1 MWKAIIAKLAQVLSW
16 DRPSSNQTAND
27 GDWRLDYLFS
37 IGRASWIIHLLVCAL
52 TFVVLMRREAGSW
65 SVAWFAAMGALSLAL
80 ACVSHAYAK
89 GWFRGVQRFVFG
101 RAHSVTTSAIGLVW
115 GAGALACATHGDLEL
130 SVLYAL
136 ALGGTALGAVSSQHA
151 LPRSCLLSIWTSV
164 PFLALSFLVYAQS
177 PSMIAVAAMVLLYGV
192 TLTILMQRMHGFL
205 CSNVAMS
212 RDLTRK
218 NADLLITSTMLK
230 EAHDAKLRFLAQASH
245 DLRQPIHAIGLFVEC
260 LRGMRLGVE
269 AADLLANVDQSVS
282 SLTRLCRSLLDL
294 SAIEAGQVRPAP
306 VDFALDDILSDVV
319 RQTQESAKKNKVD
332 VRLVSTRHWLHAD
345 PALVQAI
352 VQNLVSNAIKY
363 APDGKVLIGIK
374 RRAGTVAL
382 AVIDQGPGIPNDR
395 YEQIFGEFERLEDHR
410 GGEIE
415 GLGLGLSIVR
425 RLAKLMELS
434 VRVQSRMGRGTSFWV
449 EGLIPI
455 SRRKVRLAKPSR
467 DHRRVLEG
475 LKVLVIDDDQAVRKS
490 TAKLL
495 ARWGCS
501 SRATG
506 RINSLADGA
515 ERADFILCDQELGS
529 DTKGLDLIV
538 RLRRSQQRQ
547 IRAAIMTGS
556 DSTQLRAD
564 ATQAGI
570 VVLSKPVNPSQ
581 LRSVLLS
588 AVSERAHSKPSST
601 AMRAAPERVET
612 SSDRSTA
619 ET

>member
-1 MWKAIIAKLAQVLSW
+1 MLPREHPISNKTAK
-16 DRPSSNQTAND
+16 NE
-27 GDWRLDYLFS
+27 DWRLDYLFS

-52 TFVVLMRREAGSW
+52 TFVLLMRREAGSW

-80 ACVSHAYAK
+80 ACVSHSYAK
-89 GWFRGVQRFVFG
+89 GWFRDVPRFVFG
-101 RAHSVTTSAIGLVW
+101 RAHSVTTAAIGLVW
-115 GAGALACATHGDLEL
+115 GAGALACAVHGDLEL

-151 LPRSCLLSIWTSV
+151 LPRSCLLSIWTSI

-205 CSNVAMS
+205 STNVAMA

-218 NADLLITSTMLK
+218 NADLLATSTKLK

-260 LRGMRLGVE
+260 LRGMRLGAE
-269 AADLLANVDQSVS
+269 AADLLANVDQSVG

-294 SAIEAGQVRPAP
+294 SAIEAGQVRPVP
-306 VDFALDDILSDVV
+306 VDFALDDILSAVV

-363 APDGKVLIGIK
+363 APNGKVLVGIK

-382 AVIDQGPGIPNDR
+382 AVIDQGPGIPDDR
-395 YEQIFGEFERLEDHR
+395 YERIFGEFERLEDHR
-410 GGEIE
+410 GAEIE

-425 RLAKLMELS
+425 RLAQLMELS
-434 VRVQSRMGRGTSFWV
+434 VRVQSRMGRGTSFCV

-455 SRRKVRLAKPSR
+455 SHRKVTAAKPLR
-467 DHRRVLEG
+467 EHRRVLEG
-475 LKVLVIDDDQAVRKS
+475 LRVLVIDDDHAVRKS
-490 TAKLL
+490 TAQLL

-506 RINSLADGA
+506 RIDSLERDA
-515 ERADFILCDQELGS
+515 ERADFILCDQELGG
-529 DTKGLDLIV
+529 DAKGLDIV
-538 RLRRSQQRQ
+538 SRLRRAQQKR
-547 IRAAIMTGS
+547 IHAAIMTGS
-556 DSTQLRAD
+556 DSAELRAD
-564 ATQAGI
+564 AAQAGI

-588 AVSERAHSKPSST
+588 AVSERAYSKPSS
-601 AMRAAPERVET
+601 AAIRAAAERVET